1 MRLFLPEILNRIE
14 KMSNLQKHRPKDE
27 PENNTPMRMNDQELS
42 FPVTFRL
49 KVVLTTS
56 LKDTENKEQL
66 INVFNALN
74 IVYLYHGKNRSRKDS
89 YVSFTYEVTL
99 NDRQTMNRL
108 YELLKEI
115 ENLKFAL

>member
-1 MRLFLPEILNRIE
+1 
-14 KMSNLQKHRPKDE
+14 
-27 PENNTPMRMNDQELS
+27 MRMNNQELS

-56 LKDTENKEQL
+56 LKDAENREQL
-66 INVFNALN
+66 INIFKALN
-74 IVYLYHGKNRSRKDS
+74 ISYLYHCKNRSRKGS

-108 YELLKEI
+108 YALLKEI

>member
-1 MRLFLPEILNRIE
+1 MSNSQKQDPNEKDAEDYLPMRL
-14 KMSNLQKHRPKDE
+14 
-27 PENNTPMRMNDQELS
+27 NDQELN

-66 INVFNALN
+66 INIFNTLN
-74 IVYLYHGKNRSRKDS
+74 IRYLYRSKIRSSKGS

-99 NDRQTMNRL
+99 NDRRSMNRL
-108 YELLKEI
+108 YALLKEI
-115 ENLKFAL
+115 ENLRFAL

>member
-1 MRLFLPEILNRIE
+1 M
-14 KMSNLQKHRPKDE
+14 
-27 PENNTPMRMNDQELS
+27 NNQELN

-56 LKDTENKEQL
+56 LTDTENKKQL
-66 INVFNALN
+66 IIIFNILN
-74 IVYLYHGKNRSRKDS
+74 IKYLYHGKNRSSKNS

-108 YELLKEI
+108 YKLLKEI

>member
-1 MRLFLPEILNRIE
+1 
-14 KMSNLQKHRPKDE
+14 
-27 PENNTPMRMNDQELS
+27 MRMNNQELN

-49 KVVLTTS
+49 KVVLTTT

-66 INVFNALN
+66 INIFNTLN
-74 IVYLYHGKNRSRKDS
+74 IGYLYHGKNKSRKGS

-99 NDRQTMNRL
+99 NDRPAMNRL
-108 YELLKEI
+108 YALLKEI

>member
-1 MRLFLPEILNRIE
+1 
-14 KMSNLQKHRPKDE
+14 MSNSQKQRPKE
-27 PENNTPMRMNDQELS
+27 ETENNTPMRMNNQELS

-56 LKDTENKEQL
+56 LTDTENKEQL
-66 INVFNALN
+66 TNIFNALN
-74 IVYLYHGKNRSRKDS
+74 IGYLYYGKNRSRKGS

-99 NDRQTMNRL
+99 NNRQTMTRL
-108 YELLKEI
+108 YALLKEI